1 MPKSEEIIYEG
12 SDSDSKSKSYNSIEL
27 NKFTLAKYYGYE
39 SMIAKGTIYMMSPLK
54 KKLIYDEMEEKE
66 NSSLK

>member
-1 MPKSEEIIYEG
+1 MPKSEEIIC
-12 SDSDSKSKSYNSIEL
+12 DSPDFDSKSKLYNSIEF

-39 SMIAKGTIYMMSPLK
+39 SMIAKGTTYMMSPLK
-54 KKLIYDEMEEKE
+54 KKLSYDEMEEKE